1 MGSVIIGSYD
11 VAGTGNAH
19 TFLAFVDSAGNVVA
33 EVHGQPEGGDQADAS
48 ANSGCI
54 WI

>member
-19 TFLAFVDSAGNVVA
+19 TFLEFMDSARTVVA
-33 EVHGQPEGGDQADAS
+33 EVHGQPEGGDQAVS
-48 ANSGCI
+48 TANSGCI